1 MSTEFYSKNK
11 KKDEGDQESKKLA
24 KRTDAIQNTN
34 LLTAAFPAKSRKSPM
49 RASYHGKT
57 TYQHGYTDKKLLRAD
72 AFNVRM
78 QRGQAKR
85 AADNTA
91 SNPEVVGSAESL
103 VSRVLQEQG
112 LGKADFFSEKPI
124 RSMLS
129 KLFFFI
135 LRRILRRTVP
145 EGNAA
150 RAGRGTEHDAGG
162 DGPGRA

>member
-11 KKDEGDQESKKLA
+11 KKDDIDHETKKHA
-24 KRTDAIQNTN
+24 KRADAIQNTN

-78 QRGQAKR
+78 QKGAKR
-85 AADNTA
+85 TADNTA

-112 LGKADFFSEKPI
+112 LGKIS
-124 RSMLS
+124 
-129 KLFFFI
+129 LFPKEF
-135 LRRILRRTVP
+135 
-145 EGNAA
+145 
-150 RAGRGTEHDAGG
+150 
-162 DGPGRA
+162 

>member
-11 KKDEGDQESKKLA
+11 KKDESEQEAKKLTKKA
-24 KRTDAIQNTN
+24 EAIQNTN
-34 LLTAAFPAKSRKSPM
+34 LLTAAFPTKSRKSPM

-78 QRGQAKR
+78 QKGQAKR

-103 VSRVLQEQG
+103 VSRVLQDQG
-112 LGKADFFSEKPI
+112 LGKLLSFNLKSTKFKSNEQRPMRLICFS
-124 RSMLS
+124 L
-129 KLFFFI
+129 
-135 LRRILRRTVP
+135 
-145 EGNAA
+145 
-150 RAGRGTEHDAGG
+150 
-162 DGPGRA
+162 PGH